1 MVVARCACLGR
12 GDRSAAGGRHA
23 VAVRLEGS
31 AQRPETA
38 GAGTHLTWTNEGDMG
53 TNPVN
58 RDFGRF
64 MDRLVGPDFEGCRKD
79 LESIAEG

>member
-1 MVVARCACLGR
+1 
-12 GDRSAAGGRHA
+12 
-23 VAVRLEGS
+23 
-31 AQRPETA
+31 
-38 GAGTHLTWTNEGDMG
+38 MG